1 MTYLSAEFGHLA
13 YLLLQTN
20 FILGR
25 KKKKKGAGKKV
36 LLHTSLRFKWNKF
49 WIYSNNKSATVFVT
63 VAELFEDQDN
73 YGIQDNRKYNML
85 ASYVYSANLHPLTD
99 VQAQYFHKLT

>member
-1 MTYLSAEFGHLA
+1 MDKNGNKKKNE
-13 YLLLQTN
+13 Q
-20 FILGR
+20 GR
-25 KKKKKGAGKKV
+25 KSCNIPV
-36 LLHTSLRFKWNKF
+36 QLRFKQNKF
-49 WIYSNNKSATVFVT
+49 WIYSNNKSAKVFLT